1 MYEVRTWRPGTGS
14 SGSHPGCIRLL
25 PELLTSAATIMSWS
39 SKLAQDLR
47 EDFDSACVN
56 SLIDA
61 DVIHADETLL

>member
-1 MYEVRTWRPGTGS
+1 MKFVHGVPVRVAQDLTQAAYGTG
-14 SGSHPGCIRLL
+14 P
-25 PELLTSAATIMSWS
+25 SAATIMSWS